1 MDLSK
6 INKNILISLTVVA
19 VSFLI
24 LELFS
29 RIFFLISDRDIK
41 AFKKFPGRYIQSYFS
56 GYKLSPNWVLEN
68 KLTKETINSF
78 GFRSPEFQF
87 SKNKDTYRIICLGS
101 SMVYGTGKNNDTFP
115 FQIERELNQLK
126 KDGIN
131 FEVINAGIPGYT
143 SYHTMTQFLTSL
155 VDLDPDLVI
164 SYQLFTEMW
173 YAWDLSFSKMNSE
186 NFHPINTSLS
196 LKRILDKSYFLILA
210 NATFRKHRSN
220 ILKTKNH
227 RYETKNFDENILNYY
242 DRNIKII
249 AMTCDYLNIDL
260 VLSIPISL
268 FKQKNTEAEKKL
280 IIDYENKEF
289 YFKYIQKG
297 KDILKSIS
305 KEHDNVYYYDPSDYI
320 NSDLNTFEDR
330 YHLTN
335 EGNMLLGKEFKN
347 YIINSDLLSNK

>member
-29 RIFFLISDRDIK
+29 RIFLISDRDIK
-41 AFKKFPGRYIQSYFS
+41 AFKKFPGRYMQSYFS
-56 GYKLSPNWVLEN
+56 GYKLNWVIEN
-68 KLTKETINSF
+68 KQTKETINSF

-87 SKNKDTYRIICLGS
+87 SKSKDTYRIICLGS
-101 SMVYGTGKNNDTFP
+101 SMVYGTGKIMTH
-115 FQIERELNQLK
+115 FQLEKELNQLK
-126 KDGIN
+126 KDDIN
-131 FEVINAGIPGYT
+131 FEVINAGVPGYT

-155 VDLDPDLVI
+155 VDLKPDLVI

-173 YAWDLSFSKMNSE
+173 YAWNLSFSKMNSE

-196 LKRILDKSYFLILA
+196 LKRILDKSYFLIIV
-210 NATFRKHRSN
+210 NATFRKYRSN
-220 ILKTKNH
+220 IFKTKNY

-242 DRNIKII
+242 SRNIKII

-297 KDILKSIS
+297 KDILKLIS

-330 YHLTN
+330 YHRTN
-335 EGNMLLGKEFKN
+335 EGNILLGKEFKN
-347 YIINSDLLSNK
+347 YIVNSGLVFDK